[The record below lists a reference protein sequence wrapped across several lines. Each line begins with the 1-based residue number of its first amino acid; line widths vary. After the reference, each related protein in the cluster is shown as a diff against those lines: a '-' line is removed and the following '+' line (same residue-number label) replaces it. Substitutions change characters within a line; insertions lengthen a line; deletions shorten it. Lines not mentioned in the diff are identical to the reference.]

1 MWIVL
6 LFEVTPFEYN
16 YCLNNLVADCSK
28 MVKDV
33 LCLLRE
39 HSAIQLIC
47 KEIAPQANLQLDCTC
62 IKQTKNILLRMY
74 STFGIPFLFFFCFG
88 QKYIFI

>member
-1 MWIVL
+1 
-6 LFEVTPFEYN
+6 
-16 YCLNNLVADCSK
+16 

-33 LCLLRE
+33 LGLLRE

-74 STFGIPFLFFFCFG
+74 LTFGIPFLFFCFG
-88 QKYIFI
+88 QKYIFIWHQQKEAGSDAKADEDSWC